1 MSYNFARYY
10 FSSCCIWTHLNLTI
24 TSLVGQ
30 VLLFSP
36 FYKLTNGDR
45 EKLNDLLKVTELA
58 SDGAGIQA
66 QIPCLQSLGTGY
78 LLCNESVEEFEL
90 IEKGKGK

>member
-1 MSYNFARYY
+1 M
-10 FSSCCIWTHLNLTI
+10 
-24 TSLVGQ
+24 
-30 VLLFSP
+30 LLFSP

-78 LLCNESVEEFEL
+78 LLCNESVTILKVEEFEL
-90 IEKGKGK
+90 IEKGRGK